1 MTQRGKTVVALAAG
15 FMLSGSAF
23 AQQSSSQRQGQAG
36 QSSGQSDSSSQD
48 AQGRTGADAGS
59 RIGGEAGSS
68 RQGMQ
73 ADQQIQQQMQQIA
86 RQPEQAADKL
96 FVLETAIG
104 NMYEMQLSQQA
115 QQKAQS
121 PEVKRLAQTIMQDHQ
136 QASQQLQRVAQ
147 QMGVQ
152 VPQELPSMKMQEIQI
167 LSSLP
172 AEQFEKQYVAKMN
185 ELHAKDVTCYGG
197 QMSLAQ
203 NDQVK
208 QYVTQT
214 LPKLQQHQQM
224 TLQTAAAMGLANP
237 GEAVQAGSR
246 QGGQSGRSP
255 GAGSS
260 GRGTSGGSASGGAS
274 SPDRTN
280 R

>member
-1 MTQRGKTVVALAAG
+1 MSVVAMAAG
-15 FMLSGSAF
+15 VVLGGATLVGAQAQDQSTQDRLQQQGQQ
-23 AQQSSSQRQGQAG
+23 AQQQAQQRAEQGRQRLQQAG
-36 QSSGQSDSSSQD
+36 QD
-48 AQGRTGADAGS
+48 AQA
-59 RIGGEAGSS
+59 EAGQQPG

-96 FVLETAIG
+96 FVLDTAIG
-104 NMYEMQLSQQA
+104 DMYEIQLSQQA

-136 QASQQLQRVAQ
+136 QSSQQLQRVAQ
-147 QMGVQ
+147 QLGVQ
-152 VPQELPSMKMQEIQI
+152 VPQGLPSMKMQEIQI

-185 ELHAKDVTCYGG
+185 ALHAKDVTSYGG

-203 NDQVK
+203 NDQLK

-246 QGGQSGRSP
+246 QGGQPGRSP

-260 GRGTSGGSASGGAS
+260 GGAS
-274 SPDRTN
+274 SPDRSN